1 MLDYNLQTMD
11 ANSNILL
18 NTFTLADVQVSLDHM
33 GLTKENVITKWQDGG
48 SDRIERIGERVMVV
62 QVRGKGMEQK
72 NVTIRVHKTY
82 KDAKSWETERKA
94 ERKERREEKE
104 RVWNERS
111 GKNKLAQEETVGEG
125 AQPRGSP

>member
-33 GLTKENVITKWQDGG
+33 GLTKEEVITKWQDGA
-48 SDRIERIGERVMVV
+48 SDRIERIGERVMIV

-104 RVWNERS
+104 RAWNERS
-111 GKNKLAQEETVGEG
+111 GRNKEAQEVTVDEG
-125 AQPRGSP
+125 AVPHDSP